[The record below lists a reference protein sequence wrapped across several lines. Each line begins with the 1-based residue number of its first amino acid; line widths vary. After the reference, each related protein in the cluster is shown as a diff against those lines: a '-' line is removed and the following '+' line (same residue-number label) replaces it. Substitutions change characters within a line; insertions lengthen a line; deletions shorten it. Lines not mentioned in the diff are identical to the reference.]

1 MTGGLAE
8 SKASPASVGPGEEGR
23 QDDAALVRALLDKNR
38 KAAAEFVSL
47 YTDPV
52 YAYVYQRLVPRTDAV
67 DDLVQE
73 VFLAAWDSLRK
84 FEGRS
89 SLRTWLMGIARHK
102 VETYYRSRL
111 RELRWLGE
119 EEDVG
124 ADVGED
130 PDFDLDIDKTR
141 AMQRTRAVLQELPE
155 TDRLLL
161 QWRYWEKRSL
171 KDMAEGTDRSEKAVE
186 RALARA
192 RQHFRRKWGD
202 DAQG

>member
-8 SKASPASVGPGEEGR
+8 SEASAEPNRAGGAGSHG
-23 QDDAALVRALLDKNR
+23 DAKLVQALLARNR

-52 YAYVYQRLVPRTDAV
+52 YAYVYQRLIPRTDLV
-67 DDLVQE
+67 DDIVQD
-73 VFLAAWDSLRK
+73 VFLAAWDSLTK

-89 SLRTWLMGIARHK
+89 SLKTWLLGIARHK
-102 VETYYRSRL
+102 VETHYRSRL
-111 RELRWLGE
+111 RELVSLDEGE
-119 EEDVG
+119 EGVSEP
-124 ADVGED
+124 AEE
-130 PDFDLDIDKTR
+130 PDFDRVIDKTR
-141 AMQRTRAVLQELPE
+141 AMLRTRSVLQDVPE
-155 TDRLLL
+155 TYRLLL

-171 KDMAEGTDRSEKAVE
+171 KEMADGIGRSEKAVE

-192 RQHFRRKWGD
+192 RQDFRRRWEH